1 MNTSVCWALGLALGA
16 ALGACRVSEP
26 AIQPG
31 AEASAEAAVEVVTAR
46 VRPGAV
52 LQRISAP
59 GNLAARR
66 ESRIGPEVGGRIV
79 EILVAEGDRVAPG
92 DALFRIDPLPY
103 ELALRQAIARQD
115 RTRAERA
122 QLEADLARGR
132 QLRHSNVLAAQ
143 QLEELETRVAVAASA
158 EREAGEAVALAQHNL
173 DRTVVRAPYA
183 ASVVARLEDEG
194 TTALVQ
200 PQTIVV
206 VLHETSQLEARSAIP
221 EVHYASVRVGDPA
234 LLHVEGLA
242 QPIASEVASVVDAID
257 PATRTFLV
265 TMRVGNEDHRLK
277 AGVFARVEI
286 LPVAKG
292 EALIVPREAVRREE
306 GRSFVLVVR
315 EERAVATPVEL
326 GALSDEAVEVVHG
339 LRVDDEVIVGEAA
352 RDLAPGMRVR
362 KAAAP
367 GTDAS

>member
-1 MNTSVCWALGLALGA
+1 
-16 ALGACRVSEP
+16 
-26 AIQPG
+26 
-31 AEASAEAAVEVVTAR
+31 VTAR
-46 VRPGAV
+46 ARPGAV

-59 GNLAARR
+59 GSLAARR

-79 EILVAEGDRVAPG
+79 EILVAEGDRVVAG
-92 DALFRIDPLPY
+92 DPLFRIDPIPY
-103 ELALRQAIARQD
+103 ELALRQAVARRD
-115 RTRAERA
+115 RADAERA

-132 QLRHSNVLAAQ
+132 QLRHEDILAPQ
-143 QLEELETRVAVAASA
+143 QLEALETRVAVAASA
-158 EREAGEAVALAQHNL
+158 VREAREAVALAQRNL
-173 DRTVVRAPYA
+173 EHTLVRAPYE

-206 VLHETSQLEARSAIP
+206 VLHETAQLEARVAIP
-221 EVHYASVRVGDPA
+221 EAHQASVHAGDPA

-242 QPIASEVASVVDAID
+242 QPIATEVASVADAID

-265 TMRVGNEDHRLK
+265 TMRVPNLDHRLK

-292 EALIVPREAVRREE
+292 EALVVPREAVRREE
-306 GRSFVLVVR
+306 GRTFVFVVR

-339 LRVDDEVIVGEAA
+339 LRVDDEVVVGDAA
-352 RDLAPGMRVR
+352 RDLAPGTRVR
-362 KAAAP
+362 TAAP
-367 GTDAS
+367 APAVPSGEGGAPPAARTDRGPDAGSSAS

>member
-1 MNTSVCWALGLALGA
+1 MRTSVCRVLSLALVA
-16 ALGACRVSEP
+16 ALGGCRASEP
-26 AIQPG
+26 AVRPNG
-31 AEASAEAAVEVVTAR
+31 EAPAELAVEVATAR

-59 GNLAARR
+59 GSLAARR
-66 ESRIGPEVGGRIV
+66 ESRIGPEVGGPIV
-79 EILVAEGDRVAPG
+79 EILVAEGDRVAAG
-92 DALFRIDPLPY
+92 DPLFRIDPLPY
-103 ELALRQAIARQD
+103 QLALRQAAARHD
-115 RTRAERA
+115 RARAERA

-132 QLRHSNVLAAQ
+132 RLRHENVLAAQ
-143 QLEELETRVAVAASA
+143 QLEELETRVVVAAAA
-158 EREAGEAVALAQHNL
+158 EREAGEAVALARHNIE
-173 DRTVVRAPYA
+173 RTVVRAPYA

-200 PQTIVV
+200 PQTVVV
-206 VLHETSQLEARSAIP
+206 VLQETDRLEARAAIP
-221 EVHYASVRVGDPA
+221 ELHYASVRVGDPA

-242 QPIASEVASVVDAID
+242 QPIASEVASVADAID

-265 TMRVGNEDHRLK
+265 TVPVANEDHGLK

-286 LPVAKG
+286 LPLAKG
-292 EALIVPREAVRREE
+292 EALVVPREAVRREE
-306 GRSFVLVVR
+306 GRTFVLVVR

-352 RDLAPGMRVR
+352 GDLAVGTRVR
-362 KAAAP
+362 RAAAA
-367 GTDAS
+367 GADAS

>member
-1 MNTSVCWALGLALGA
+1 VCRALGLALAA
-16 ALGACRVSEP
+16 ALGACRASEP
-26 AIQPG
+26 AIPPSTRAA
-31 AEASAEAAVEVVTAR
+31 AEVAVEVETAR

-59 GNLAARR
+59 GSLAARR

-79 EILVAEGDRVAPG
+79 EILVAEGDRVVAG
-92 DALFRIDPLPY
+92 DALFRIDPLPF
-103 ELALRQAIARQD
+103 ELALRQARARRD
-115 RTRAERA
+115 RARAEHA

-132 QLRHSNVLAAQ
+132 RLRSENVLAAQ
-143 QLEELETRVAVAASA
+143 QLEELATRVAVAAAA
-158 EREAGEAVALAQHNL
+158 EREAGEAVALAERNL
-173 DRTVVRAPYA
+173 ESTVVRAPYA

-206 VLHETSQLEARSAIP
+206 VLHETSRLEARAAIP
-221 EVHYASVRVGDPA
+221 ELHQASVRVGDPA

-242 QPIASEVASVVDAID
+242 QPIASEVASVADAID

-265 TMRVGNEDHRLK
+265 TMPVANEGHRLK
-277 AGVFARVEI
+277 AGIFARVEI
-286 LPVAKG
+286 LPLAKG
-292 EALIVPREAVRREE
+292 EALVVPREAVRREE
-306 GRSFVLVVR
+306 GRAFVLVLR

-326 GALSDEAVEVVHG
+326 GGLSDEAVEVVHG
-339 LRVDDEVIVGEAA
+339 LRVDDEVVVGDAA

-362 KAAAP
+362 RARSP
-367 GTDAS
+367 VGSS

>member
-1 MNTSVCWALGLALGA
+1 VRRSAGILGLALVA
-16 ALGACRVSEP
+16 ALGGCRASESAVP
-26 AIQPG
+26 PQ
-31 AEASAEAAVEVVTAR
+31 AEAAAAEAAVEVATAR

-59 GNLAARR
+59 GSLAARR
-66 ESRIGPEVGGRIV
+66 ESRIGPEVGGRIL
-79 EILVAEGDRVAPG
+79 EILVSEGDRVVAG

-103 ELALRQAIARQD
+103 EMALRQAVARQD
-115 RTRAERA
+115 RARAERA

-132 QLRHSNVLAAQ
+132 QLRHENVLAAQ
-143 QLEELETRVAVAASA
+143 QLEELATRVAVAAAA
-158 EREAGEAVALAQHNL
+158 EREAAEAVALAQRNL
-173 DRTVVRAPYA
+173 ERTVVRAPYA

-206 VLHETSQLEARSAIP
+206 VLHETAQLEARAAIP

-234 LLHVEGLA
+234 LLHVEGLP
-242 QPIASEVASVVDAID
+242 QPIATEVASVADAID
-257 PATRTFLV
+257 PATRTVLV

-292 EALIVPREAVRREE
+292 EVLVVPREAVRREE
-306 GRSFVLVVR
+306 GRTFVLVVR
-315 EERAVATPVEL
+315 GDRAVAMPVEL

-339 LRVDDEVIVGEAA
+339 LRVDDEVIVGDAA

-362 KAAAP
+362 TAAA
-367 GTDAS
+367 GAGAS